1 MPPRKRED
9 EPIRPPIAFAPCS
22 NGEFSPRAAE
32 PRDRR
37 AHALFLQLVEEKH
50 RRLGM
55 TRREFAESACGV
67 AAALSVMNLVYGCSA
82 GTMRG
87 GRDAGFN
94 VTPDMTEDAA
104 RACEALEQDTFVFD
118 VQLHPPNPLTPWTDR
133 NLPMDAE
140 TFIRT
145 AFIESETTAGVL
157 SGVPDTRN
165 LNQANLEA
173 NRMLQELIDRF
184 AGHRL
189 ICHANV
195 DPSRGASEL
204 DYMQDVRERFPIAAW
219 KVYPHVG
226 RWRLDSEEHG
236 LPFLQRSRELGV
248 KVIAAHRGIA
258 DDSGDYT
265 APSTPADLVAAAS
278 AFPELQFLTYH
289 SGWQSNV
296 DENHPFDPA
305 DPNPRGVDRLIKAAL
320 DHGIGPGGNVYA
332 ELGSTWRNLMTQ
344 PQAAAHV
351 LGKLLLH
358 LGEDRVVWGTDAVFT
373 GSPQEQIVALRA
385 FEIPEAMREEFGY
398 PALTD
403 AVKRK
408 IFGLSAAEVYGLDP
422 AAMRCKLAADFVEQQ
437 RAARREDP
445 RSQQPLAAS
454 DYGPRTRREFLAF
467 TRFERYV
474 HSG

>member
-358 LGEDRVVWGTDAVFT
+358 LGEDRGLGYRRGVHRLAARTDRGFACVRDPGGDAGGIRLSRAHRRGEAEDLRPIRGGGVRPRPCRHALQARGRLRRAAARGPAR
-373 GSPQEQIVALRA
+373 GSTQ
-385 FEIPEAMREEFGY
+385 
-398 PALTD
+398 
-403 AVKRK
+403 
-408 IFGLSAAEVYGLDP
+408 P
-422 AAMRCKLAADFVEQQ
+422 AAVGCKRLRSAD
-437 RAARREDP
+437 AP
-445 RSQQPLAAS
+445 
-454 DYGPRTRREFLAF
+454 
-467 TRFERYV
+467 
-474 HSG
+474 